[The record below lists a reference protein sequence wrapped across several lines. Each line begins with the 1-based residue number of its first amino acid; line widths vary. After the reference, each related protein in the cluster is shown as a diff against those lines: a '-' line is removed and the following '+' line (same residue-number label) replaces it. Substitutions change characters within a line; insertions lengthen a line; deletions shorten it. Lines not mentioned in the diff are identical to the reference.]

1 MKAEILKKLQQ
12 LTPVEAEQKTTK
24 HFVADFAGHAFKEN
38 DLSLTMPVFSPTL
51 FNNQEIFVSKH
62 ARFADCPE
70 HTHLFLEANYL
81 LSGQATETVAGK
93 DLTLK
98 AGDLLLLD
106 VGTPHAIQALGKD
119 DLLINLIFS
128 ETADFSFAQLIPGRK
143 AEYLVFRHD
152 QAEAEIQTMADLL
165 IAEFWSKNPSK
176 NLLHHYL
183 GALKVLLLRDA
194 AASAKASQ
202 QSPIVS
208 QMLKEISGNFKTT
221 SLKKFAEENSY
232 NSSYLGSLFK
242 KEVGLSFSQAQT
254 EERLLIAAK
263 LLKTSN
269 LPVSEIAKEVGISNK
284 TFFYQKFAEKYG
296 CSPKEMRE
304 ENKH

>member
-1 MKAEILKKLQQ
+1 MRFSLKG
-12 LTPVEAEQKTTK
+12 A
-24 HFVADFAGHAFKEN
+24 ASHASIPWEGKNGASYLARFLK
-38 DLSLTMPVFSPTL
+38 DLD
-51 FNNQEIFVSKH
+51 
-62 ARFADCPE
+62 FADCPE

-93 DLTLK
+93 DLALK

-152 QAEAEIQTMADLL
+152 QAKAEIQTVADLL
-165 IAEFWSKNPSK
+165 IAKFWSKNPSK

-194 AASAKASQ
+194 ATSTKASQ

-208 QMLKEISGNFKTT
+208 QMLKEISENFKTT
-221 SLKKFAEENSY
+221 SLK
-232 NSSYLGSLFK
+232 
-242 KEVGLSFSQAQT
+242 
-254 EERLLIAAK
+254 
-263 LLKTSN
+263 
-269 LPVSEIAKEVGISNK
+269 
-284 TFFYQKFAEKYG
+284 KFAEKYG
-296 CSPKEMRE
+296 CSPKEMKE